1 LTTESSDEAA
11 GYAARLDD
19 FNTQRRSIE
28 SDVQDA
34 AMRNVEKMLETGNAL
49 PPYIL
54 QAGDGWHAGVIGIVA
69 GRLKDKY
76 NRPSFVIAFDE
87 SGLGK
92 GSARS
97 VSSVDVGKLVAG
109 AVDEKLIEAGGGHA
123 MAAGVTLQRAQ
134 LPAFE
139 AYLGEGPR
147 HNGDGWAATFA
158 P

>member
-1 LTTESSDEAA
+1 VNAGGRVGQAEIGTRLLTTESSDEAA

-76 NRPSFVIAFDE
+76 NRPCFVIAFDDT
-87 SGLGK
+87 GLGK

-109 AVDEKLIEAGGGHA
+109 AVDEKLIEGGGGHA
-123 MAAGVTLQRAQ
+123 MAAGVTLHRDQ
-134 LPAFE
+134 LPGF
-139 AYLGEGPR
+139 
-147 HNGDGWAATFA
+147 
-158 P
+158 